1 MIEDNK
7 RIWVIS
13 EVYYP
18 DEAGGAH
25 FMTQFAEGLAQF
37 FDVSVLCGYRSYTHR
52 GVALPVKSIRNKV
65 ALERCYQ
72 TCFNRNI
79 FIFRLINIVTI
90 SASIFF
96 KTLYRIRRQ
105 DIVVV
110 VTTPPLL
117 PFMPMIFRFQ

>member
-79 FIFRLINIVTI
+79 FIFRLININR
-90 SASIFF
+90 SSEW
-96 KTLYRIRRQ
+96 
-105 DIVVV
+105 
-110 VTTPPLL
+110 LL
-117 PFMPMIFRFQ
+117 PETFKAFLLVLRGGGKFILINSSS